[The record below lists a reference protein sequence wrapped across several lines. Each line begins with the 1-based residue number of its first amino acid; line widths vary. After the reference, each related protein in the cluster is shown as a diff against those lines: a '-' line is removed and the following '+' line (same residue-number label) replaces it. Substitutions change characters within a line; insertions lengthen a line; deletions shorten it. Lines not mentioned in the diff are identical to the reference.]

1 MKKIW
6 LPIII
11 VYTAGLMAGCSHSS
25 SQNGNS
31 GTQDTVRR
39 SDLNAINAV
48 EKNMKTLTNLDSYNA
63 NLAITAYTKFAG
75 QFPDDSLA
83 PLFLFKAA
91 SMAMSSGQYQR
102 ALGFYDNI
110 QVKYPNFKQIPDCIF
125 VEGFIYDSFL
135 KDTARAHA
143 KYLQVVNKYPDNSLA
158 PQAKAAIS
166 ALGKTDEQL
175 MKEFEEK
182 NKKEGTKRPI

>member
-11 VYTAGLMAGCSHSS
+11 VYVAGLMAGCSHNTDKSS
-25 SQNGNS
+25 NS
-31 GTQDTVRR
+31 GQDTLRR
-39 SDLNAINAV
+39 STLNAITAV

-63 NLAITAYTKFAG
+63 NLAITAYTKFSG

-83 PLFLFKAA
+83 PVFLFKAA

-135 KDTARAHA
+135 KDTAKAHA
-143 KYLQVVNKYPDNSLA
+143 KYQQVVSKYPDNTLA

-182 NKKEGTKRPI
+182 NKQEGKKPI